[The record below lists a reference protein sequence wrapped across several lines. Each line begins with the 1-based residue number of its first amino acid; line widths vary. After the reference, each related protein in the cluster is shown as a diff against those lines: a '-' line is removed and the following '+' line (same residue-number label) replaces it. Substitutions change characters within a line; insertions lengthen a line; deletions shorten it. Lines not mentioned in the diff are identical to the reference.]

1 MLNNCYGLSNYNHQY
16 VCVCIHYTHTHTQ
29 GREGEGGKGRGREQ
43 EKERDMTLRYLRMK
57 VNYSNY
63 LLVFYGTQAYKL
75 YPSAVLIFYLFNSSQ
90 IFTNAMFKTATVQFK
105 IFN

>member
-1 MLNNCYGLSNYNHQY
+1 MSVKQLGCQIITINMY
-16 VCVCIHYTHTHTQ
+16 VYAYITHTHTH
-29 GREGEGGKGRGREQ
+29 RGKGGRGRER
-43 EKERDMTLRYLRMK
+43 ERERARERDMTLRYLRMK